1 MLIDFV
7 IVKRRIHDGN
17 DKRRQEENSEI
28 HFSQK
33 REKNGF
39 LIHIRRPADAFHLSK
54 KNCLCLILVFSLVGL
69 HI

>member
-1 MLIDFV
+1 MSFILKMRPTFRMLIDFI

-33 REKNGF
+33 REKT
-39 LIHIRRPADAFHLSK
+39 
-54 KNCLCLILVFSLVGL
+54 VF
-69 HI
+69 